1 MQGVY
6 SRIPAAALKAVEE
19 PNSAGLMTAADF
31 AEAAGCSL
39 RAAQKWCANGRVE
52 GAFKPSW
59 CGVWLL
65 PASEASRI
73 ARELEEVRRG

>member
-1 MQGVY
+1 MEDAMQGVY

-39 RAAQKWCANGRVE
+39 RAAQTQKYKGSQETIISNYMPIKWTMW
-52 GAFKPSW
+52 KK
-59 CGVWLL
+59 
-65 PASEASRI
+65 
-73 ARELEEVRRG
+73 